1 MNAFSGAFQNSKK
14 RNKLE
19 NNTLRELCENS
30 IFADNFSDAPKY
42 SILRALGSC
51 DFNI

>member
-1 MNAFSGAFQNSKK
+1 MTAFSGAFQNGKK
-14 RNKLE
+14 RNALE
-19 NNTLRELCENS
+19 NKILRELCENS

-42 SILRALGSC
+42 SILRALGSR